1 MTKKLVTII
10 AAGLILMAANFNA
23 NAEAASPPGK
33 NMMKHARFG
42 IRMAERN
49 LLPAHMLLRFKD
61 EIGLT
66 QDQVNKIEKMQEQF
80 AEYAI
85 KQKADLKI
93 KEMKFH
99 SYLKK
104 DKIDRKKM
112 EKMIRE
118 ITSMKTDMQIAH
130 MNYLLDL
137 KELLTPEQLQK
148 IKTFRKER
156 RLKWL
161 KERKHRKRDREHRIK
176 ERAKRFEGEGE
187 GEG

>member
-10 AAGLILMAANFNA
+10 AAGLILMAANLNL
-23 NAEAASPPGK
+23 NAEAASPPGRD
-33 NMMKHARFG
+33 MMKHARFG
-42 IRMAERN
+42 IRMAEKN

-66 QDQVNKIEKMQEQF
+66 QDQVNKIETMQEQF
-80 AEYAI
+80 MEYAI
-85 KQKADLKI
+85 KQKANLKI

-104 DKIDRKKM
+104 DKIDREKM

-118 ITSMKTDMQIAH
+118 ITGMKTDMQISH

-148 IKTFRKER
+148 IETFRKER
-156 RLKWL
+156 RLRWL
-161 KERKHRKRDREHRIK
+161 RERKHRKIDREHRIK
-176 ERAKRFEGEGE
+176 ERVKRFEGEGE
-187 GEG
+187 GQ

>member
-10 AAGLILMAANFNA
+10 TAGLILMAANFNG
-23 NAEAASPPGK
+23 NAEAATPPGRD
-33 NMMKHARFG
+33 MMKHARFG

-66 QDQVNKIEKMQEQF
+66 QNQVDRIEKMQEQF
-80 AEYAI
+80 EEYAI
-85 KQKADLKI
+85 KQKAELKI
-93 KEMKFH
+93 KEMKIH

-104 DKIDRKKM
+104 DKIDRKRM

-118 ITSMKTDMQIAH
+118 VTNMKTDMQIAH

-148 IKTFRKER
+148 IERFRKER
-156 RLKWL
+156 RLRWL
-161 KERKHRKRDREHRIK
+161 KEREHRMRDREHRFK
-176 ERAKRFEGEGE
+176 KSAKRFEGKGE

>member
-10 AAGLILMAANFNA
+10 AAGLMLMAVNFNA
-23 NAEAASPPGK
+23 NAEAASPPGRD
-33 NMMKHARFG
+33 MMKHARFG

-66 QDQVNKIEKMQEQF
+66 EDQVNKIETMQEQF
-80 AEYAI
+80 SEYAI

-99 SYLKK
+99 SYLKE

-112 EKMIRE
+112 EKMIRD
-118 ITSMKTDMQIAH
+118 ITSMKTDMQINH

-148 IKTFRKER
+148 IETFRKER

-161 KERKHRKRDREHRIK
+161 KEREHRKIDREHRIK
-176 ERAKRFEGEGE
+176 ERVKRFKGEGE
-187 GEG
+187 GQ

>member
-10 AAGLILMAANFNA
+10 AAGLILMAANFSA
-23 NAEAASPPGK
+23 NAEAAAPPGRD
-33 NMMKHARFG
+33 MMKHARFG

-49 LLPAHMLLRFKD
+49 LLPAYMLLKFKD

-66 QDQVNKIEKMQEQF
+66 EDQVNKIEKMQEQF

-104 DKIDRKKM
+104 DKIDRKNM

-118 ITSMKTDMQIAH
+118 ITSMKTGMQIAH

-148 IKTFRKER
+148 IETFRKER

-176 ERAKRFEGEGE
+176 ERAKEFEGEGE
-187 GEG
+187 GR